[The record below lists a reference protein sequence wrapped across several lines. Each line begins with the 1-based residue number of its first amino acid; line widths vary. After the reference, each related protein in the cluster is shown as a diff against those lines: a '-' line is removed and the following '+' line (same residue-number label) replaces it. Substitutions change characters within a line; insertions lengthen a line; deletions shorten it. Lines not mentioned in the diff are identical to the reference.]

1 LTGLGKRGIFGV
13 FGRQA
18 VAVAIP
24 VATVGDST
32 LKVPVPVTAEN
43 RIRKNTRRGFYETY
57 DSLFQLRL

>member
-43 RIRKNTRRGFYETY
+43 RIRKNTRRFYETY

>member
-24 VATVGDST
+24 VATVGDSI

-43 RIRKNTRRGFYETY
+43 RIRKNTRRV
-57 DSLFQLRL
+57 L